1 MKILTVNAGSSSL
14 KYQLIEMTDESVLC
28 KGGIERIGL
37 SGFNSENVKHEGVHG
52 EVKIRAELAD
62 HTEAFNLLMKLLTDK
77 KYVLL
82 MLFHL
87 LQNSKIRMVQ
97 FYLQLMM
104 PTWI

>member
-37 SGFNSENVKHEGVHG
+37 SGFSSENVKHEGVHG

-77 KYVLL
+77 KYGE
-82 MLFHL
+82 
-87 LQNSKIRMVQ
+87 KRTGIPACGR
-97 FYLQLMM
+97 YLSVFAV
-104 PTWI
+104 